1 MVQQPSDLGL
11 SRLQPAVARKE
22 KRKAGK
28 EPTSEAASQV
38 ASSTLGNQTEHPK
51 RAGKAKPV
59 PQLSLDVHVH
69 RLTVRIQKH
78 QYECIFRMAEYV
90 RQYNLKHDHFNR
102 HRKYKYMRP
111 IFPLTFGLG

>member
-11 SRLQPAVARKE
+11 SRLQQAVARKE

-28 EPTSEAASQV
+28 EPTSEATSQAV
-38 ASSTLGNQTEHPK
+38 SSTLGNQTEHPK

-69 RLTVRIQKH
+69 RLTVRI
-78 QYECIFRMAEYV
+78 
-90 RQYNLKHDHFNR
+90 
-102 HRKYKYMRP
+102 
-111 IFPLTFGLG
+111 

>member
-1 MVQQPSDLGL
+1 M
-11 SRLQPAVARKE
+11 ARKE

-28 EPTSEAASQV
+28 EPTPETVSQA
-38 ASSTLGNQTEHPK
+38 ASSTLGNQTEQPK
-51 RAGKAKPV
+51 RAAKVKPV